1 MRGSIRSESRP
12 ASGEKMA
19 IILDDRINSAP
30 IIQTAITGG
39 RSQITMGGS
48 DPQIMQVEAQD
59 LVNVLRTGALPAP
72 LREMSSSRVGP
83 MLGQDAI
90 DKTRTSMLVGAIAVV
105 LLMLYFYKVSG
116 LIANVAMVLNI
127 LFQVS
132 ILAALQA
139 TLTLPGIAALV
150 LTVGM
155 AVDSNIII
163 YERIR
168 EELRAGKSVRGAVD
182 AGFSRAFTTVF
193 DAHVTNFVAG
203 FVLMEYGTGPIRGFA
218 VMLLIGVVCN
228 LFTSTWVS
236 RVMFEHY
243 VGRRKA
249 ATATISI

>member
-1 MRGSIRSESRP
+1 
-12 ASGEKMA
+12 
-19 IILDDRINSAP
+19 
-30 IIQTAITGG
+30 
-39 RSQITMGGS
+39 MGGGDARS
-48 DPQIMQVEAQD
+48 AQTQAED

-72 LREMSSSRVGP
+72 LVEAQSSQIGAL
-83 MLGQDAI
+83 LGQDAI
-90 DKTRTSMLVGAIAVV
+90 DRAQLSMVVGAALVV
-105 LLMLYFYKVSG
+105 LLMLYFYKLSG

-132 ILAALQA
+132 ILASLQA

-150 LTVGM
+150 LTIGM

-182 AGFSRAFTTVF
+182 AGFGRAFWTVF
-193 DAHVTNFVAG
+193 DAHVTNFVAA
-203 FVLMEYGTGPIRGFA
+203 FVLYEYGSGPIQGFA

-236 RVMFEHY
+236 RLMFDHW
-243 VGRRKA
+243 VRRRP
-249 ATATISI
+249 ATAGVLSI